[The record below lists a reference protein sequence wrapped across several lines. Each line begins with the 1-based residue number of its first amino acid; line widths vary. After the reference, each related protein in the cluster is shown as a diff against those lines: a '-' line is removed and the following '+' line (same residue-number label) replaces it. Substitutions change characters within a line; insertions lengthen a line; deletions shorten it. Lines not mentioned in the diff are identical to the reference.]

1 VVPDALSRMAGQSEG
16 EPADTDRFMVSE
28 IENTLFTAD
37 HTDADPREI
46 TPTQRETPPAG
57 TNHDDD
63 PETNRA
69 NHNSP
74 FYRRIQDYLEKRAE
88 LDDMDEKFKDE
99 CKKYKLRDGILYN
112 ARTGRRAILD
122 LEFMKETLEF
132 AHKDIGHYGK
142 RATSKAVAQRFE
154 VAKDLW
160 TEGRKVL
167 DGCIPCQLFKATPDK
182 SNTVTIHLYGEK
194 GPFEFWQID
203 FVGPWIKTPL
213 GNCYLITA
221 IDYRT
226 AKAIVYP
233 LPARSTQA
241 AIDVVE
247 EIVWTYGAPI
257 QITTDNGAE
266 FDSNEFRAILRRY
279 GIKRVPTTPGHPQ
292 SNGKVERLNYELL
305 QRIQRISHEPE
316 NKIDCW
322 DLYIQRALFAF
333 AVHTNS
339 RTGMSPFK
347 LQYGVEPRLPT
358 AEAHGPVTRLEKAIT
373 VDDRQRIRNLRKYRT
388 VATERYNAAMQRL
401 ADARDDTAF
410 LTDPLRPGDLVM
422 RSPINRKS
430 KLHPEWDGPFVVLE
444 VTDKDAV
451 QLASANGYIINN
463 LVNKARLRKLDTDE
477 RVKYRNEFWEAS
489 NRLKRHDVLVKQ
501 RQRIQEL
508 EIEGLEATM
517 EANKRT
523 SRGEPVPLDRFAEI
537 TKQRKALRAEAAADL
552 TKLDAA
558 ATTAPPTRP
567 LRLRKPSRRVLE
579 NMSTD

>member
-1 VVPDALSRMAGQSEG
+1 
-16 EPADTDRFMVSE
+16 
-28 IENTLFTAD
+28 
-37 HTDADPREI
+37 
-46 TPTQRETPPAG
+46 
-57 TNHDDD
+57 
-63 PETNRA
+63 
-69 NHNSP
+69 
-74 FYRRIQDYLEKRAE
+74 
-88 LDDMDEKFKDE
+88 
-99 CKKYKLRDGILYN
+99 
-112 ARTGRRAILD
+112 
-122 LEFMKETLEF
+122 MKETLEF

-160 TEGRKVL
+160 MEGRKVL

-182 SNTVTIHLYGEK
+182 TDTATIHPYGKK
-194 GPFEFWQID
+194 GPFELWQID

-221 IDYRT
+221 IDYCT

-233 LPARSTQA
+233 LSTRSTQA
-241 AIDVVE
+241 AVDVID

-266 FDSNEFRAILRRY
+266 FDSNEFRSILRRY
-279 GIKRVPTTPGHPQ
+279 GIKRTPTTPGHPQ

-305 QRIQRISHEPE
+305 QRIQRISHEPG

-333 AVHTNS
+333 AVHTNA

-358 AEAHGPVTRLEKAIT
+358 AEAQGPATRLEKAVTIN
-373 VDDRQRIRNLRKYRT
+373 DRQRIRNLRKYRT
-388 VATERYNAAMQRL
+388 VAAERYNAAMQRL

-410 LTDPLRPGDLVM
+410 LTDPLQPGDLVM
-422 RSPINRKS
+422 RSPINRRS

-463 LVNKARLRKLDTDE
+463 LVNKARLRKLDIDE
-477 RVKYRNEFWEAS
+477 RAKYRNEFWEAS
-489 NRLKRHDVLVKQ
+489 NRLKRHDTLAKQ

-508 EIEGLEATM
+508 EIEGYEAAA
-517 EANKRT
+517 EVRERT
-523 SRGEPVPLDRFAEI
+523 RLGRSAPLDHFAEI
-537 TKQRKALRAEAAADL
+537 TKQRKALQAEAAADL
-552 TKLDAA
+552 TKLDVP
-558 ATTAPPTRP
+558 ATETPPTRP